1 MKCYQLCTV
10 TLSLYP
16 RNRKHTTA
24 RAAAE
29 VSRFNSS
36 AIERSAQ
43 RYTVIFF
50 DDDENTSTY
59 FHTLYAGLVFASLHN
74 LSHSSSQAASSFA
87 SGPNLS
93 VFKKY
98 VKNSACANVTSAVFG
113 SFWIPPSTVSCIQK
127 YQIPFNTE
135 GGHAAC
141 STCIMGT
148 PISFITAPPDT

>member
-1 MKCYQLCTV
+1 MKCYQLRTM

-50 DDDENTSTY
+50 DDDENTSAC

-98 VKNSACANVTSAVFG
+98 VKNSACANVTSPPP
-113 SFWIPPSTVSCIQK
+113 SFWTPPSTVPCIQK

-135 GGHAAC
+135 DGHAVC

-148 PISFITAPPDT
+148 PISFNIYDDT